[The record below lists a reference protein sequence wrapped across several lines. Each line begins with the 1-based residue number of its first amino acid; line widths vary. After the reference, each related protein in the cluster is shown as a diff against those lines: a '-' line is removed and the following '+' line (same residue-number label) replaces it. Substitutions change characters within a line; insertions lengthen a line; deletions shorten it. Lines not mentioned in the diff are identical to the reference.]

1 VKVEFKEW
9 PKTPRLFREIV
20 VTEKLDG
27 TNAAVQ
33 IIPVASLDRITTED
47 GELIE
52 FFDPQPIA
60 VVDGFAVYAQS
71 RNRLIFPGKTTDNYG
86 FAGWV
91 ENNAASLVED
101 LGEGIHYGE
110 WWGQGIA
117 RKYGATVKTFSLFNT
132 ARYADVTFTTPNLDV
147 VPVLYEGANNTA
159 AIEAALTLLGAG
171 GSIASPGYMN
181 PEGVIV
187 FHSASRQVFKVT
199 LDANDAGKWE
209 AAA

>member
-1 VKVEFKEW
+1 MKVEFKEW

-33 IIPVASLDRITTED
+33 ILELATLDHIVKAD
-47 GELIE
+47 GTVELY
-52 FFDPQPIA
+52 DPQPIA

-110 WWGQGIA
+110 WWGQGVA
-117 RKYGATVKTFSLFNT
+117 RKYNAKVKTFSLFNV
-132 ARYADVTFTTPNLDV
+132 ARYADVTFTTPNLGI
-147 VPVLYEGANNTA
+147 VPVLYEGENNTA

-171 GSIASPGYMN
+171 GSVASPGFMN

-199 LDANDAGKWE
+199 LDSNDQGKWQ